1 MKFLAAIF
9 LTVGMTAAAPS
20 VRKIEPFLSKYCVDC
35 HNAETRKGGLNL
47 QALGREITDKN
58 AAHWRRV
65 FDQLD
70 RAGMPPANKKQPS
83 PVERSEA
90 VVTLLN
96 PLVAHSDTVSK
107 SQTILRRLN
116 RLEYRRTIGDLLGL
130 DVSLWNPAATFP
142 EDETD
147 HGLDNVGETL
157 MTSDFLLRQ
166 QLAVATEALD
176 RAIQFGPRPRLQRL
190 AATPP
195 APHFK
200 QTALTRHHWS
210 VNSQEYLALFARAHG
225 TKGGF
230 AVIPSGKV
238 TPHENGPRVQ
248 AWEGASVGGRYKLQ
262 VVASYNI
269 GRPWLKGVVHD
280 TDEVPTLAV
289 TLAPWGVGLPARE
302 SPQDMQVREWALP
315 RNGEQRKFEAEI
327 WLDRTWFPKL
337 SWLNGPTEDPNLD
350 LVQSLAPD
358 QWESVDKKKL
368 SNKEKGEWLRRMGR
382 ELAQIYRGPSVRL
395 HSISIEGPLVEEW
408 PPAGHRAMFGD
419 ASWNELEPRPFLE
432 RFAGRAFRR
441 PLRSGELDPIV
452 SMVEAAL
459 ANGMEREVA
468 LRNGLR
474 AILVAPQFLYLYEN
488 KGRLDDYAL
497 ANRLSYFLWAT
508 MPDAELLK
516 LAAAGQLNDRRIL
529 LGQVRRLLADSRSD
543 AFVRH
548 FTDRW
553 LGLHELGA
561 MPPDE
566 NGFGAW
572 YYHGQLERNSREETV
587 RFFRHVLDQ
596 NLSVSHFIDSDIAFV
611 NYPLARL
618 YGIEGVNSRAFELI
632 KLTDPRRGGLL
643 GQASVLTASANGIDT
658 SPVIRGMWVLE
669 NLLGQPPP
677 PPPANVPAIEPDIR
691 GTTTIREQLAAHRDH
706 ATCATC
712 HRQIDPLG
720 FALENFDPI
729 GGWRK
734 TAPGQ
739 RGLVDA
745 SGKWR
750 GKPFRDVVELKA
762 ILGKHQDEVARHLAD
777 RLLAYGTGRR
787 SNLAARLQVNAITGK
802 TRDTG
807 HRLRDLIEQVILSEA
822 FLTK

>member
-1 MKFLAAIF
+1 
-9 LTVGMTAAAPS
+9 
-20 VRKIEPFLSKYCVDC
+20 
-35 HNAETRKGGLNL
+35 
-47 QALGREITDKN
+47 
-58 AAHWRRV
+58 
-65 FDQLD
+65 
-70 RAGMPPANKKQPS
+70 
-83 PVERSEA
+83 
-90 VVTLLN
+90 
-96 PLVAHSDTVSK
+96 
-107 SQTILRRLN
+107 
-116 RLEYRRTIGDLLGL
+116 
-130 DVSLWNPAATFP
+130 
-142 EDETD
+142 
-147 HGLDNVGETL
+147 
-157 MTSDFLLRQ
+157 
-166 QLAVATEALD
+166 
-176 RAIQFGPRPRLQRL
+176 
-190 AATPP
+190 
-195 APHFK
+195 
-200 QTALTRHHWS
+200 
-210 VNSQEYLALFARAHG
+210 
-225 TKGGF
+225 
-230 AVIPSGKV
+230 
-238 TPHENGPRVQ
+238 
-248 AWEGASVGGRYKLQ
+248 
-262 VVASYNI
+262 
-269 GRPWLKGVVHD
+269 
-280 TDEVPTLAV
+280 
-289 TLAPWGVGLPARE
+289 
-302 SPQDMQVREWALP
+302 
-315 RNGEQRKFEAEI
+315 
-327 WLDRTWFPKL
+327 
-337 SWLNGPTEDPNLD
+337 
-350 LVQSLAPD
+350 
-358 QWESVDKKKL
+358 
-368 SNKEKGEWLRRMGR
+368 
-382 ELAQIYRGPSVRL
+382 
-395 HSISIEGPLVEEW
+395 
-408 PPAGHRAMFGD
+408 MFGD

-452 SMVEAAL
+452 SMVETAL
-459 ANGMEREVA
+459 ANGMERQVA
-468 LRNGLR
+468 LKNGLR

-618 YGIEGVNSRAFELI
+618 YGIEGVNGRAFELI

-734 TAPGQ
+734 NAPGQ

>member
-9 LTVGMTAAAPS
+9 LTVEMTAAAPS

-47 QALGREITDKN
+47 QTLGREITDKN

-166 QLAVATEALD
+166 QLAAATEALD
-176 RAIQFGPRPRLQRL
+176 RAIQFGPPPRLQRL

-248 AWEGASVGGRYKLQ
+248 AWEGASVGGRYRLQ

-289 TLAPWGVGLPARE
+289 TLSPSGVGLPTRE

-408 PPAGHRAMFGD
+408 PPAGHRALFGD

-432 RFAGRAFRR
+432 RFASRAFRR

-658 SPVIRGMWVLE
+658 SPVIRGIWVLE

-691 GTTTIREQLAAHRDH
+691 GTTTIREQLAAHRDR

-787 SNLAARLQVNAITGK
+787 SSLAARLQVNAIAGK
-802 TRDTG
+802 TQDTG

>member
-1 MKFLAAIF
+1 MRFFAAIF

-20 VRKIEPFLSKYCVDC
+20 VRKIDPFLSQYCVDC

-47 QALGREITDKN
+47 QTLGREITDKN

-70 RAGMPPANKKQPS
+70 RVGMPPANKKQPS

-116 RLEYRRTIGDLLGL
+116 RLEYRRTMGDLLGL

-166 QLAVATEALD
+166 QLTVATEALT
-176 RAIQFGPRPRLQRL
+176 RTIQFGPRPRLQRL
-190 AATPP
+190 AVTPP
-195 APHFK
+195 APHYK

-210 VNSQEYLALFARAHG
+210 VNSQEYLALFARGHG

-230 AVIPSGKV
+230 VVIPSGEV
-238 TPHENGPRVQ
+238 TPHANGPRVK
-248 AWEGASVGGRYKLQ
+248 AWEGASVSGRYKLR
-262 VVASYNI
+262 VVTSYNH
-269 GRPWLKGVVHD
+269 GTPWLQGVAHD
-280 TDEVPTLAV
+280 TTEAPTLAV
-289 TLAPWGVGLPARE
+289 SLAPWGVELPTRE
-302 SPQDMQVREWALP
+302 SPQDVQVREWALP
-315 RNGEQRKFEAEI
+315 RNGERHEFETEI
-327 WLDRTWFPKL
+327 WLDRTWFPKV
-337 SWLNGPTEDPNLD
+337 SWLNGPPKNPNLD

-358 QWESVDKKKL
+358 QWETVDKKKL
-368 SNKEKGEWLRRMGR
+368 SNQEKGEWLRRMGR
-382 ELAQIYRGPSVRL
+382 ELAKIYRGPSVRV
-395 HSISIEGPLVEEW
+395 HSISIEGPLVKAW
-408 PPAGHRAMFGD
+408 PPAGHRALFGD

-452 SMVEAAL
+452 SMVERAL

-488 KGRLDDYAL
+488 EGRLDNYAL

-508 MPDAELLK
+508 MPDAGLLK
-516 LAAAGQLNDRRIL
+516 LAATGQLNDRRIL
-529 LGQVRRLLADSRSD
+529 LGQVRRLLADPRSD

-572 YYHGQLERNSREETV
+572 YYQGQLERNGREETV
-587 RFFRHVLDQ
+587 RFFRHVLEQ

-632 KLTDPRRGGLL
+632 KLTDRRRGGLL

-677 PPPANVPAIEPDIR
+677 PPPTNVPAIEPDIR
-691 GTTTIREQLAAHRDH
+691 GTTSIREQLAAHRDH
-706 ATCATC
+706 ATCAAC

-734 TAPGQ
+734 NASGQ

-750 GKPFRDVVELKA
+750 GKPFQDVVELKA

-787 SNLAARLQVNAITGK
+787 SGLAARLQVNAITGK
-802 TRDTG
+802 TQDTG
-807 HRLRDLIEQVILSEA
+807 HRLRDLIEQVVLSEA

>member
-47 QALGREITDKN
+47 QTLGREITDKN

-166 QLAVATEALD
+166 QLTAATEALD

-289 TLAPWGVGLPARE
+289 TLAPWGVGLPTRE

-315 RNGEQRKFEAEI
+315 RNGERRKFETEI

-358 QWESVDKKKL
+358 QWETVDKKKL

-395 HSISIEGPLVEEW
+395 HSISIEGPLVRSGHPQVIELSLAMPVGMNW
-408 PPAGHRAMFGD
+408 NHGLFWNVSPAV
-419 ASWNELEPRPFLE
+419 P
-432 RFAGRAFRR
+432 FAGRYVRVNCI
-441 PLRSGELDPIV
+441 PL
-452 SMVEAAL
+452 
-459 ANGMEREVA
+459 
-468 LRNGLR
+468 
-474 AILVAPQFLYLYEN
+474 
-488 KGRLDDYAL
+488 
-497 ANRLSYFLWAT
+497 
-508 MPDAELLK
+508 
-516 LAAAGQLNDRRIL
+516 
-529 LGQVRRLLADSRSD
+529 
-543 AFVRH
+543 
-548 FTDRW
+548 
-553 LGLHELGA
+553 
-561 MPPDE
+561 
-566 NGFGAW
+566 
-572 YYHGQLERNSREETV
+572 
-587 RFFRHVLDQ
+587 
-596 NLSVSHFIDSDIAFV
+596 
-611 NYPLARL
+611 
-618 YGIEGVNSRAFELI
+618 
-632 KLTDPRRGGLL
+632 
-643 GQASVLTASANGIDT
+643 
-658 SPVIRGMWVLE
+658 
-669 NLLGQPPP
+669 
-677 PPPANVPAIEPDIR
+677 
-691 GTTTIREQLAAHRDH
+691 
-706 ATCATC
+706 
-712 HRQIDPLG
+712 
-720 FALENFDPI
+720 
-729 GGWRK
+729 
-734 TAPGQ
+734 
-739 RGLVDA
+739 
-745 SGKWR
+745 
-750 GKPFRDVVELKA
+750 
-762 ILGKHQDEVARHLAD
+762 
-777 RLLAYGTGRR
+777 
-787 SNLAARLQVNAITGK
+787 
-802 TRDTG
+802 
-807 HRLRDLIEQVILSEA
+807 
-822 FLTK
+822 